1 MHGEILAT
9 WRDPVTDT
17 LVTKSVQE
25 RHVRWDA
32 DRARRFRED
41 RHISSTVSFM
51 NATNGMLLRVRTTRN
66 TNNDVIVWL
75 PTCWEASG
83 ANEVYD
89 LLYPEQT

>member
-41 RHISSTVSFM
+41 RHMSSLVSFM
-51 NATNGMLLRVRTTRN
+51 DATNACCYVSERRETPTTML
-66 TNNDVIVWL
+66 
-75 PTCWEASG
+75 
-83 ANEVYD
+83 
-89 LLYPEQT
+89 